1 MDVMTIEQTVEIPEN
16 RRLHLD
22 FELPLSL
29 PAGKAKVELIVTPAD
44 RELEEAGKIWAWNR
58 SHREEVRAKLKK
70 LRGSLSPASFGGMD
84 GVSYQRKVRA
94 EWDAD

>member
-1 MDVMTIEQTVEIPEN
+1 MTIEQTIEIPVS
-16 RRLHLD
+16 RKIHLD
-22 FELPLSL
+22 FEAPLSL
-29 PAGKAKVELIVTPAD
+29 PVGKAKVALTVTPDEPLAD
-44 RELEEAGKIWAWNR
+44 GEAAKIWAWNR
-58 SHREEVRAKLKK
+58 SHREEVRAKLQR